1 MSGEHLERGWEEDYP
16 TMFFEISSSRE
27 FFCII
32 GEKPLHRRS
41 FKGET
46 GSNWNIR
53 QKIIL

>member
-16 TMFFEISSSRE
+16 TMVFEISSSRE